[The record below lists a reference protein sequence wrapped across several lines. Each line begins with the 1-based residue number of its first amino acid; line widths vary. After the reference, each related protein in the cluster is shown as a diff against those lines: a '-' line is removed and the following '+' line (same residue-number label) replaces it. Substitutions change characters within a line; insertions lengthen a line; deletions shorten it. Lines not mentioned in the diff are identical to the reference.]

1 MNINIKKSEKESEE
15 NEENEEN
22 DELDESFKN
31 ETLFGNGIIKLRQII
46 LTTIKIVCIILLLS
60 KYRVFS

>member
-31 ETLFGNGIIKLRQII
+31 GNGYHQRYQR
-46 LTTIKIVCIILLLS
+46 S
-60 KYRVFS
+60 